1 MQQVIQVWAFELGR
15 LEFECLSSCLLTLWF
30 CRVYFYPCALL
41 FSSIKLSGCGRYDK
55 TYCREVLWVLNYI
68 IHYKCKSIRHYKQSV
83 NVSCLCLL
91 LWDFLLW
98 IVSNTLKPFSFLPS
112 DTLFLL
118 GLTDFLFITLVFF
131 FPGLI
136 MSNGHIRKEQR
147 RFTLTM
153 LKNFGLGSKS
163 LEECI
168 QEEAAHFIQ
177 TVGEENGERVILQ
190 VQELWLIHSL
200 TGDKWVPTCVSCTQ
214 HCEGPEGVTVNSSHD
229 LPSWSLRIII
239 KNKSMGLKIKN
250 IIKIIIIIKNKKM
263 GLKHIIGF

>member
-91 LWDFLLW
+91 LWDFFSLNSL
-98 IVSNTLKPFSFLPS
+98 NTLKPFSLLPS
-112 DTLFLL
+112 DTLFLM
-118 GLTDFLFITLVFF
+118 GLIDFLFIALVFF

-136 MSNGHIRKEQR
+136 MSNGHRWKEQR
-147 RFTLTM
+147 RFTLTT
-153 LKNFGLGSKS
+153 LRNFDWGRKS
-163 LEECI
+163 LEECV
-168 QEEAAHFIQ
+168 QGEAAHLIQ
-177 TVGEENGERVILQ
+177 TVGEENGCGAF
-190 VQELWLIHSL
+190 IH
-200 TGDKWVPTCVSCTQ
+200 
-214 HCEGPEGVTVNSSHD
+214 
-229 LPSWSLRIII
+229 
-239 KNKSMGLKIKN
+239 
-250 IIKIIIIIKNKKM
+250 
-263 GLKHIIGF
+263 